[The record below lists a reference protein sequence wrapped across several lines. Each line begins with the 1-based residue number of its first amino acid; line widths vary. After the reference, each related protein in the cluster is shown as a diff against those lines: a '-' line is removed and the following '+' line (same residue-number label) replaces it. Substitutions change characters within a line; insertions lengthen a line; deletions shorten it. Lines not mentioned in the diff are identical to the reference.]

1 MKSTTLYND
10 RLIDLEMLQTIT
22 DPNGVKRVTIS
33 LAKSAPKIVTGIQ
46 KLAQRY
52 ANLFLTILGDIQF
65 AQDIGTDFIRAVVS
79 GTVAHYGQFFE
90 AFALANTRTVSQ
102 LQVDTNGLPDDEII
116 ESAELVDFNVSV
128 STGSVMLKV
137 QITSLA
143 GDTVEYVLPTT
154 MLKG

>member
-1 MKSTTLYND
+1 MKTTTIYND

-22 DPNGVKRVTIS
+22 DPTGVQRVTVS
-33 LAKSAPKIVTGIQ
+33 LAKSQPKIVTGIQ

-65 AQDIGTDFIRAVVS
+65 AQNLGTDFIRAVVS
-79 GTVAHYGQFFE
+79 GVVAHYGQFFV
-90 AFALANTRTVSQ
+90 AFALANTRTIAQ
-102 LQVDTNGLPDDEII
+102 LQQNTEGLPNDEII
-116 ESAELVDFNVSV
+116 ESAELIDFDVSV

-137 QITSLA
+137 LITSLA